1 MKRLAFTSDKI
12 HNSKLQG
19 DPIMRIINMDHV
31 AASPL
36 LPEVV
41 ETMIPFLKEKYG
53 NPSSMHS
60 LGEEVTEAIDE
71 SREKVANLINAKPTD
86 IIFTSGGTESN
97 NWALKGVMNASRS
110 RGNHLITSSIEH
122 FSIMHAIK
130 ALEKSGVEVT
140 RLPVD
145 KFGFVDPDD
154 VKKAITPQTVLISVM
169 HANNEIGTIEPV
181 SEIGKIARERGI
193 PFHTDAVATVGV
205 IPVDVQAMNV
215 DLLSLAS
222 NPMYGPHGV
231 GALYVKKG
239 VKISPLLD
247 GGIQEG
253 GLRAGTENVL
263 GIVGMGKAAEIAVRD
278 MRSRFDHLI
287 PLRDKLINEIPQVI
301 EEVDLVGHPT
311 QRLPGNASLT
321 VKYVEGESML
331 LFLDMEGVKIASG
344 SACISRSLKVSHVML
359 SMGIDAGTAQGSLLF
374 TLGSD
379 NTMEDVDDVLRVLP
393 PIVQRLREMSP
404 LYKKTAKSKTI

>member
-1 MKRLAFTSDKI
+1 
-12 HNSKLQG
+12 
-19 DPIMRIINMDHV
+19 MRIINMDHV
-31 AASPL
+31 AASPI

-41 ETMIPFLKEKYG
+41 DTMIPFLREKYG
-53 NPSSMHS
+53 NPSSMHG

-71 SREKVANLINAKPTD
+71 SREKVAELINARPTE
-86 IIFTSGGTESN
+86 IVFTSGGTESN
-97 NWALKGVMNASRS
+97 NWALKGVMQANRS
-110 RGNHLITSSIEH
+110 KGNHLITSSIEH

-145 KFGFVDPDD
+145 KYGFVDPDD

-169 HANNEIGTIEPV
+169 HANNEIGTIEPIA
-181 SEIGKIARERGI
+181 EIGKIARERGI
-193 PFHTDAVATVGV
+193 TFHSDSVATVGV
-205 IPVDVQAMNV
+205 IPVDVQAMNA

-231 GALYVKKG
+231 GALYVRKG
-239 VKISPLLD
+239 VKIAPLLD

-263 GIVGMGKAAEIAVRD
+263 GIVGMGKAAEIAARD
-278 MRSRFDHLI
+278 MDARISHLI
-287 PLRDKLINEIPQVI
+287 PLRDRLIKDIPENI

-311 QRLPGNASLT
+311 ERLPGNASLT

-379 NTMEDVDDVLRVLP
+379 NTSQDVDDVIRVLP

-404 LYKKTAKSKTI
+404 LYKKTSKSKTV

>member
-1 MKRLAFTSDKI
+1 
-12 HNSKLQG
+12 
-19 DPIMRIINMDHV
+19 MRIINMDHV
-31 AASPL
+31 AASPM

-41 ETMIPFLKEKYG
+41 ETMIPFLREKYG

-71 SREKVANLINAKPTD
+71 SREKVAELINARPTD
-86 IIFTSGGTESN
+86 IVFTSGGTESN
-97 NWALKGVMNASRS
+97 NWALKGVMQANRS

-169 HANNEIGTIEPV
+169 HANNEIGTIEPIA
-181 SEIGKIARERGI
+181 EIGQIARERGI

-239 VKISPLLD
+239 VKIAPLLD
-247 GGIQEG
+247 GGIQES
-253 GLRAGTENVL
+253 GLRAGTENVI
-263 GIVGMGKAAEIAVRD
+263 GIVGMGKAAELAVRD
-278 MRSRFDHLI
+278 MDARMAHLV
-287 PLRDKLINEIPQVI
+287 PLRNRLINDIPRVI

-311 QRLPGNASLT
+311 DRLPGNASLT

-379 NTMEDVDDVLRVLP
+379 NTSEDVDDVIRVLP

-404 LYKKTAKSKTI
+404 LYKKTSKSKTVYEH

>member
-1 MKRLAFTSDKI
+1 MKV
-12 HNSKLQG
+12 
-19 DPIMRIINMDHV
+19 INMDHV
-31 AASPL
+31 AASPI

-41 ETMIPFLKEKYG
+41 EAMIPFLKEKYG

-60 LGEEVTEAIDE
+60 MGEEVTETIDE
-71 SREKVANLINAKPTD
+71 SREKIADLINAKSTE

-97 NWALKGVMNASRS
+97 NWALKGVMQANRS

-145 KFGFVDPDD
+145 NFGFVDPDD
-154 VKKAITPQTVLISVM
+154 VKKAITSQTVLISVM
-169 HANNEIGTIEPV
+169 HANNEIGTIEPIT
-181 SEIGKIARERGI
+181 EIGKIAQEHGI
-193 PFHTDAVATVGV
+193 PFHTDAVATAGV
-205 IPVDVQAMNV
+205 IPVDVKAMNV
-215 DLLSLAS
+215 DMLSLAS

-247 GGIQEG
+247 GGIQES

-263 GIVGMGKAAEIAVRD
+263 GIVGMGKAAEIAAKE
-278 MRSRFDHLI
+278 MNSRIEHLI
-287 PLRDKLINEIPQVI
+287 PLRDRLMNEIPRVI

-311 QRLPGNASLT
+311 VRLPGNASLT

-379 NTMEDVDDVLRVLP
+379 NTSEDVDDVVRILP

-404 LYKKTAKSKTI
+404 LYKKTTKSKTA

>member
-1 MKRLAFTSDKI
+1 
-12 HNSKLQG
+12 
-19 DPIMRIINMDHV
+19 MRVINMDHV

-41 ETMIPFLKEKYG
+41 EVMIPFLKEKYG

-71 SREKVANLINAKPTD
+71 SREKVAELINAKATD
-86 IIFTSGGTESN
+86 IVFTSGGTESN
-97 NWALKGVMNASRS
+97 NWALKGVMQANRS

-145 KFGFVDPDD
+145 RFGSVDPDD
-154 VKKAITPQTVLISVM
+154 VKKAITPQTTLISVM
-169 HANNEIGTIEPV
+169 HANNEIGTIEPIA
-181 SEIGKIARERGI
+181 EIGKIARERGI

-205 IPVDVQAMNV
+205 IPVDVQGMNV

-231 GALYVKKG
+231 GALYIKKG
-239 VKISPLLD
+239 IKIAPLLD
-247 GGIQEG
+247 GGIQEN

-263 GIVGMGKAAEIAVRD
+263 GIVGMGKAAEIAAREID
-278 MRSRFDHLI
+278 SRIKHLI
-287 PLRDKLINEIPQVI
+287 PLRDRLINEIPKVI
-301 EEVDLVGHPT
+301 EEVDVVGHPT
-311 QRLPGNASLT
+311 ERLPGNASLT

-331 LFLDMEGVKIASG
+331 LFLDMDGVKIASG

-374 TLGSD
+374 TLGTD
-379 NTMEDVDDVLRVLP
+379 NTSADVDDVVRILP

-404 LYKKTAKSKTI
+404 LYKKTSKSKTV